1 MKYIPAE
8 KLIAEV
14 KRLRPRIR
22 RIGGKDVFVTTDSVY
37 KKLDCIIDF
46 ARSLQQEHPEVDL
59 EKEYKEFVESD
70 PVYSKLVNGIVGKAI
85 ARHFYELGKAR
96 KEE

>member
-1 MKYIPAE
+1 MRNITHYDKVMKYIPAE

-46 ARSLQQEHPEVDL
+46 ARSLQQEHPEV
-59 EKEYKEFVESD
+59 EAGVTM
-70 PVYSKLVNGIVGKAI
+70 
-85 ARHFYELGKAR
+85 
-96 KEE
+96 